1 MLAAARCL
9 LTAACRTLSVT
20 STLISLQ
27 QTLVLTLAYFVGSIP
42 FAFLVARTRGVD
54 LRARGSQNVGASN
67 VLRTAGVKSAV
78 AAMCL
83 DAVKG
88 SMAVLIA
95 YRLSNGFAWPVA
107 AGIASV
113 VGHIYPVWL
122 GFRGGKG
129 VATAAGVF
137 AVLAP
142 VALVIASAVFV
153 LAVWMTRYISIGSV
167 AGAAALA
174 ILTATGEHPLS
185 VTVGAVIAAAL
196 IVYRHRDNLAR
207 VRAGTERRIGLRGV

>member
-1 MLAAARCL
+1 M
-9 LTAACRTLSVT
+9 T
-20 STLISLQ
+20 
-27 QTLVLTLAYFVGSIP
+27 
-42 FAFLVARTRGVD
+42 
-54 LRARGSQNVGASN
+54 
-67 VLRTAGVKSAV
+67 
-78 AAMCL
+78 AMCL
-83 DAVKG
+83 DAIKG
-88 SMAVLIA
+88 SIAVLIA

-107 AGIASV
+107 AGLASV
-113 VGHIYPVWL
+113 VGHIYPIWL

-153 LAVWMTRYISIGSV
+153 LAVWITRYISIGSM

-174 ILTATGEHPLS
+174 IVAATGEHPLS
-185 VTVGAVIAAAL
+185 VTLGALAAAGL

-207 VRAGTERRIGLRGV
+207 LRAGTERRVGLRGV